1 MVLEKQIL
9 MFLNIAHN
17 SVKQCMSEVFQR
29 GGFNLTPEQFLVMD
43 TLWDEG
49 VLTQQ
54 QIADITMRDKNSIV
68 KLIDGLESRKL
79 VRRVS
84 NPKDRRQNLIEV
96 TPYSRKI
103 KDSVTE
109 LSLEAVAAIV
119 GGIPREE
126 LEAFVKTLAKMEQ
139 NINPKSDL
147 EALARKYPTRGA
159 NASGHSSDKN

>member
-17 SVKQCMSEVFQR
+17 SVKQCMSEVFR
-29 GGFNLTPEQFLVMD
+29 KGGFNLTPEQFLVMD

-103 KDSVTE
+103 KDKVTE
-109 LSLEAVAAIV
+109 LSLEAVAMIV
-119 GGIPREE
+119 GDIPRED
-126 LEAFVKTLAKMEQ
+126 LESFVKTLAKMER
-139 NINPKSDL
+139 NMNPKSDL
-147 EALARKYPTRGA
+147 EALAKKYPTKKKGD
-159 NASGHSSDKN
+159 GTTV

>member
-17 SVKQCMSEVFQR
+17 SVKQCMSEVFQK

-68 KLIDGLESRKL
+68 KLIDGLENRKL

-103 KDSVTE
+103 KDKVTE
-109 LSLEAVAAIV
+109 LSLESVATIV
-119 GGIPREE
+119 GDIPRED
-126 LEAFVKTLAKMEQ
+126 LESFVKTLARMGKNM
-139 NINPKSDL
+139 NPKSDL
-147 EALARKYPTRGA
+147 EALAKKYPTKKKGD
-159 NASGHSSDKN
+159 GTTV

>member
-1 MVLEKQIL
+1 MVLEKQIIL
-9 MFLNIAHN
+9 FLNIAHN
-17 SVKQCMSEVFQR
+17 SVKQCMTEAFKK

-84 NPKDRRQNLIEV
+84 NPKDRRQNLIKV
-96 TPYSRKI
+96 TDHSLKI
-103 KDSVTE
+103 REKVDK
-109 LSLEAVAAIV
+109 LALEAVCSIV
-119 GGIPREE
+119 GDIPEE
-126 LEAFVKTLAKMEQ
+126 EMRAFVRTLAAMEK
-139 NINPKSDL
+139 NMSPGSDL
-147 EALARKYPTRGA
+147 EALAEKYPTKK
-159 NASGHSSDKN
+159 D

>member
-9 MFLNIAHN
+9 MFLNIVNN
-17 SVKQCMSEVFQR
+17 SVKQCMAEKFQKA
-29 GGFNLTPEQFLVMD
+29 GFNLTPEQFLVMD

-103 KDSVTE
+103 KDKVTE
-109 LSLEAVAAIV
+109 LSWEAVADIT
-119 GGIPREE
+119 GDIPRED
-126 LEAFVKTLAKMEQ
+126 LKAFVRTLAAMEK
-139 NINPKSDL
+139 NMDPAADL
-147 EALARKYPTRGA
+147 EALALKYPTKK
-159 NASGHSSDKN
+159 SEE

>member
-17 SVKQCMSEVFQR
+17 SVKQCMSEVFQK

-68 KLIDGLESRKL
+68 KLIDGLENRKL
-79 VRRVS
+79 VRHVS

-103 KDSVTE
+103 KDKVTE
-109 LSLEAVAAIV
+109 LSLESVATIV
-119 GGIPREE
+119 GDIPRED
-126 LEAFVKTLAKMEQ
+126 LESFVKTLAKMEK
-139 NINPKSDL
+139 NMNPKSDL
-147 EALARKYPTRGA
+147 EALAKKYPTKKKGD
-159 NASGHSSDKN
+159 GTTV

>member
-17 SVKQCMSEVFQR
+17 SVKQCMSEVFQK

-54 QIADITMRDKNSIV
+54 QNADITMRDKNSIV
-68 KLIDGLESRKL
+68 KLIDGLENRKL

-103 KDSVTE
+103 KDAVTE
-109 LSLEAVAAIV
+109 LSLEAVATIV
-119 GGIPREE
+119 GDIPRED
-126 LEAFVKTLAKMEQ
+126 LESFVRTLARMER
-139 NINPKSDL
+139 NMNPKSDL
-147 EALARKYPTRGA
+147 EALARKYPT
-159 NASGHSSDKN
+159 KKK

>member
-17 SVKQCMSEVFQR
+17 SVKQCMSEVFQK

-54 QIADITMRDKNSIV
+54 QIADITMRDKNPIV
-68 KLIDGLESRKL
+68 KLIDGLENRKL

-103 KDSVTE
+103 KDKVTE
-109 LSLEAVAAIV
+109 LSLESVATIV
-119 GGIPREE
+119 GDIPRED
-126 LEAFVKTLAKMEQ
+126 LESFVKTLARMEK
-139 NINPKSDL
+139 NMNPKSDL
-147 EALARKYPTRGA
+147 EALAKKYPTKKKGD
-159 NASGHSSDKN
+159 GTTV

>member
-29 GGFNLTPEQFLVMD
+29 EGFNLTPEQFLVMD

-54 QIADITMRDKNSIV
+54 HIADITKRDKNSIV
-68 KLIDGLESRKL
+68 KLIDGLENRKL

-96 TPYSRKI
+96 TAYSRRI
-103 KDSVTE
+103 KDAVTA
-109 LSLEAVAAIV
+109 LSLEAVAKIT
-119 GGIPREE
+119 GDIPRGD
-126 LEAFVKTLAKMEQ
+126 LESFVKTLARMEK
-139 NINPKSDL
+139 NMNPKSDL
-147 EALARKYPTRGA
+147 EALAKKYPTKKKGD
-159 NASGHSSDKN
+159 GTTV

>member
-17 SVKQCMSEVFQR
+17 SVKQCMSEVFQK

-68 KLIDGLESRKL
+68 KLIDGLENRKL

-103 KDSVTE
+103 KDKVTE
-109 LSLEAVAAIV
+109 LSLESVATIV
-119 GGIPREE
+119 GD
-126 LEAFVKTLAKMEQ
+126 LESFVKTLARMEK
-139 NINPKSDL
+139 NMNPKSDL
-147 EALARKYPTRGA
+147 EALAKKYPTKKKGD
-159 NASGHSSDKN
+159 GTTV

>member
-17 SVKQCMSEVFQR
+17 SVKQCMSEVFQK

-68 KLIDGLESRKL
+68 KLIDGLENRKL
-79 VRRVS
+79 VQRVS

-103 KDSVTE
+103 KDKVTE
-109 LSLEAVAAIV
+109 LSLESVATIV
-119 GGIPREE
+119 GDIPRED
-126 LEAFVKTLAKMEQ
+126 LESFVKTLARMEK
-139 NINPKSDL
+139 NMNPKSDL
-147 EALARKYPTRGA
+147 EALAKKYPTKKKGD
-159 NASGHSSDKN
+159 GTTV

>member
-17 SVKQCMSEVFQR
+17 SVKQCMSEVFQK

-68 KLIDGLESRKL
+68 KLIDGLENRKL

-103 KDSVTE
+103 KDKVTE
-109 LSLEAVAAIV
+109 LSLESVATIV
-119 GGIPREE
+119 GDITRED
-126 LEAFVKTLAKMEQ
+126 LEAFVKTLARMER
-139 NINPKSDL
+139 NMNPKSDL
-147 EALARKYPTRGA
+147 EALAKKYPTKKKGD
-159 NASGHSSDKN
+159 GTTV

>member
-17 SVKQCMSEVFQR
+17 SVKQCMSEVFKK

-68 KLIDGLESRKL
+68 KLIDGLENRKL

-103 KDSVTE
+103 KDKVTE
-109 LSLEAVAAIV
+109 LSLESVATIV
-119 GGIPREE
+119 GDIPRED
-126 LEAFVKTLAKMEQ
+126 LESFVKTLARMEK
-139 NINPKSDL
+139 NMNPKSDL
-147 EALARKYPTRGA
+147 EALAKKYPTKKKGD
-159 NASGHSSDKN
+159 GTTV

>member
-17 SVKQCMSEVFQR
+17 SVKQCMSEVFQK

-68 KLIDGLESRKL
+68 KLIDGLENRTL

-103 KDSVTE
+103 KDKVTE
-109 LSLEAVAAIV
+109 LSLESVATIV
-119 GGIPREE
+119 GDIPRED
-126 LEAFVKTLAKMEQ
+126 LESFVKTLARMEK
-139 NINPKSDL
+139 NMNPKSDL
-147 EALARKYPTRGA
+147 EALAKKYPTKKKGD
-159 NASGHSSDKN
+159 GTTV